1 MLLESN
7 KTANYYV
14 VILSLCVKAVHF
26 DSLFS
31 GLLHCVRKDA
41 KRQSVEQLN
50 PSNMKKLSLYSLFA
64 LILLGTLSSFGSK
77 KVIAQEPPKALNVIY
92 FIGDGT
98 ALPQVYAGMLATRQE
113 LVFPKFPYIGVV
125 DTHSASNDITDSA
138 AGGTALASDHKTRN
152 AMLGM
157 NPDTI
162 PVKTLLEVFAEQGKE
177 TGIVVTSYIT
187 HATPACFYAKVPH
200 RRQYEEIALQLAEAK
215 NINLAIG
222 GGMKHFNQRKDGIN
236 LVERMENELGWKVYD
251 TLADI
256 DVTCKKYAV
265 LANDD
270 HMPPAAKRGDFL
282 PRAVKTAL
290 QTLDDAENGFFL
302 MVEGS
307 QIDFAC
313 HGNDSAWMVNE
324 VVDFSNAI
332 QLALDYAEEHGNT
345 LVVVTAD
352 HETGGLTL
360 PDPKGKYTN
369 VVFNYSTGSHTC
381 LPVMVYAYGP
391 GAEQFTGWMQNT
403 DIKGKILN
411 ACGLENIGD
420 GLPEND
426 GRRFNAVKVN
436 LDSKPE

>member
-1 MLLESN
+1 
-7 KTANYYV
+7 
-14 VILSLCVKAVHF
+14 
-26 DSLFS
+26 
-31 GLLHCVRKDA
+31 
-41 KRQSVEQLN
+41 
-50 PSNMKKLSLYSLFA
+50 MKKLT
-64 LILLGTLSSFGSK
+64 TLSL
-77 KVIAQEPPKALNVIY
+77 IALAMLGMMSSCNCDKEVVEPPKAMNVIY

-98 ALPQVYAGMLATRQE
+98 ALPQVYAGMLATREE

-138 AGGTALASDHKTRN
+138 ASGTALASDHKTRN
-152 AMLGM
+152 AMIGM

-162 PVKTLLEVFAEQGKE
+162 PVKTVLEVFAEQGKE
-177 TGIVVTSYIT
+177 TGIVVTSYVT
-187 HATPACFYAKVPH
+187 HATPAAFYAKVPH
-200 RRQYEEIALQLAEAK
+200 RRQYEDIAVQMAE
-215 NINLAIG
+215 NPYINLIIG
-222 GGMKHFNQRKDGIN
+222 GGMKHFNQRKDSIN

-265 LANDD
+265 MADD
-270 HMPPAAKRGDFL
+270 GHMPPAAERGDFL

-290 QTLDDAENGFFL
+290 KTLDGAENGFFL

-313 HGNDSAWMVNE
+313 HAHDSAYMVDE
-324 VVDFSNAI
+324 VVDFSYAI
-332 QLALDYAEEHGNT
+332 QVALNYAEEHGNT

-360 PDPKGKYTN
+360 PDPNGKYTN

-391 GAEQFTGWMQNT
+391 GAERFTGWMQNS

-411 ACGLENIGD
+411 ACGMENISDTLQEYD
-420 GLPEND
+420 GPKIK
-426 GRRFNAVKVN
+426 AVKVN
-436 LDSKPE
+436 LDSKREN

>member
-1 MLLESN
+1 M
-7 KTANYYV
+7 KKQFT
-14 VILSLCVKAVHF
+14 LSLVALLMAG
-26 DSLFS
+26 LFS
-31 GLLHCVRKDA
+31 ACA
-41 KRQSVEQLN
+41 Q
-50 PSNMKKLSLYSLFA
+50 KKEEP
-64 LILLGTLSSFGSK
+64 
-77 KVIAQEPPKALNVIY
+77 QEPAKALNVIY

-113 LVFPKFPYIGVV
+113 MVFPKFPYIGVV
-125 DTHSASNDITDSA
+125 DTHSSSNDITDSA
-138 AGGTALASDHKTRN
+138 AGGTALSSDHKTKN
-152 AMLGM
+152 AMVGM
-157 NPDTI
+157 NPDSI
-162 PVKTLLEVFAEQGKE
+162 PVKTLLEVFHEQGKE
-177 TGIVVTSYIT
+177 TGLVVTSYIT

-200 RRQYEEIALQLAEAK
+200 RRQYEDIAMQLAEAD

-222 GGMKHFNQRKDGIN
+222 GGRKHFNQRKDSLN
-236 LVERMENELGWKVYD
+236 LIERMESELGWKVYD
-251 TLADI
+251 TLDNI

-270 HMPPAAKRGDFL
+270 HMPPAAERGDFL

-290 QTLDDAENGFFL
+290 KTLDGAENGFFL

-313 HGNDSAWMVNE
+313 HANDSAWMVDE
-324 VVDFSNAI
+324 LVDFSYAI
-332 QLALDYAEEHGNT
+332 QIALDYAEEHGNT

-352 HETGGLTL
+352 HETGGLTM
-360 PDPKGKYTN
+360 PDKQSKYTN
-369 VVFNYSTGSHTC
+369 VSFCYSTGSHTC

-403 DIKGKILN
+403 AIKGKILN

-426 GRRFNAVKVN
+426 GKRFQAVKAN
-436 LDSKPE
+436 LDTKP

>member
-1 MLLESN
+1 
-7 KTANYYV
+7 
-14 VILSLCVKAVHF
+14 
-26 DSLFS
+26 
-31 GLLHCVRKDA
+31 
-41 KRQSVEQLN
+41 
-50 PSNMKKLSLYSLFA
+50 MKKLIPLSLVA
-64 LILLGTLSSFGSK
+64 LLMAGFFSACSEKKEESK
-77 KVIAQEPPKALNVIY
+77 EPAKALNVIY

-98 ALPQVYAGMLATRQE
+98 ALPQVYAGMLATRQD

-125 DTHSASNDITDSA
+125 DTHSADKDITDSA
-138 AGGTALASDHKTRN
+138 AGGTALCSDHKTKN
-152 AMLGM
+152 AMVGM

-162 PVKTLLEVFAEQGKE
+162 PVKTLLEVFHEQGKE
-177 TGIVVTSYIT
+177 TGLVVTSYIT

-200 RRQYEEIALQLAEAK
+200 RRQYEDIALQLAEAD

-222 GGMKHFNQRKDGIN
+222 GGRKHFNQRKDSLN
-236 LVERMENELGWKVYD
+236 LIERMENELGWKVYD

-270 HMPPAAKRGDFL
+270 HMPKAADRGDFL

-290 QTLDDAENGFFL
+290 KTLDSAENGFFL

-313 HGNDSAWMVNE
+313 HANDSAWMVDE
-324 VVDFSNAI
+324 LVDFSYAI
-332 QLALDYAEEHGNT
+332 QVALDFAEEHGNT

-352 HETGGLTL
+352 HETGGLTM
-360 PDPKGKYTN
+360 PDKQSKYTN
-369 VVFNYSTGSHTC
+369 VSFCYSTGSHTC

-403 DIKGKILN
+403 AIKGKILN

-420 GLPEND
+420 GLPEGN
-426 GRRFNAVKVN
+426 GPKIMPHRVIPPVQSTPK
-436 LDSKPE
+436 

>member
-1 MLLESN
+1 MLGMLPSCSN
-7 KTANYYV
+7 KKEET
-14 VILSLCVKAVHF
+14 
-26 DSLFS
+26 
-31 GLLHCVRKDA
+31 
-41 KRQSVEQLN
+41 
-50 PSNMKKLSLYSLFA
+50 P
-64 LILLGTLSSFGSK
+64 
-77 KVIAQEPPKALNVIY
+77 EPPKALNVIY

-98 ALPQVYAGMLATRQE
+98 ALPQVYAGMLATRQD

-138 AGGTALASDHKTRN
+138 ASGTALASDHKTKN
-152 AMLGM
+152 AMIGM

-162 PVKTLLEVFAEQGKE
+162 PVKTMLEVFAEQGKE
-177 TGIVVTSYIT
+177 TGIVVTSYVT
-187 HATPACFYAKVPH
+187 HATPASFYAKVPH
-200 RRQYEEIALQLAEAK
+200 RRQYEDIAVQMAE
-215 NINLAIG
+215 NPYINLIIG
-222 GGMKHFNQRKDGIN
+222 GGMKHFNQRKDSLN

-256 DVTCKKYAV
+256 DVPCKKYAV
-265 LANDD
+265 MANDG
-270 HMPPAAKRGDFL
+270 HMPPAAERGDFL

-290 QTLDDAENGFFL
+290 KTLDGAENGFFL

-313 HGNDSAWMVNE
+313 HANDSAWMVDE
-324 VVDFSNAI
+324 LVDFSYAI
-332 QLALDYAEEHGNT
+332 QVALNYAEEHGNT

-360 PDPKGKYTN
+360 PDPQGKYTN

-391 GAEQFTGWMQNT
+391 GAERFTGWMQNSE
-403 DIKGKILN
+403 IKGKILN
-411 ACGLENIGD
+411 ACGMENISDTLQEYD
-420 GLPEND
+420 GPKIK
-426 GRRFNAVKVN
+426 AVKAN

>member
-1 MLLESN
+1 
-7 KTANYYV
+7 
-14 VILSLCVKAVHF
+14 
-26 DSLFS
+26 
-31 GLLHCVRKDA
+31 
-41 KRQSVEQLN
+41 
-50 PSNMKKLSLYSLFA
+50 MKKLFTLSFSA
-64 LILLGTLSSFGSK
+64 LIFLGFMASCTTK
-77 KVIAQEPPKALNVIY
+77 KEETQEQPKALNVIY

-98 ALPQVYAGMLATRQE
+98 ALPQVYAGMLASRQE

-138 AGGTALASDHKTRN
+138 AGGTALCSDHKTNN
-152 AMLGM
+152 AMVGM

-177 TGIVVTSYIT
+177 TGLVVTSYIT

-200 RRQYEEIALQLAEAK
+200 RRQYEDIALQMAEAD

-222 GGMKHFNQRKDGIN
+222 GGRKHFNQRKDGVN
-236 LVERMENELGWKVYD
+236 LIERMENKLGWKVYD
-251 TLADI
+251 TLADV

-265 LANDD
+265 LANDG
-270 HMPPAAKRGDFL
+270 HMPKAAERGDFL

-290 QTLDDAENGFFL
+290 KSLGDAENGFFL

-307 QIDFAC
+307 QIDFGC
-313 HGNDSAWMVNE
+313 HANDSAWMVDE
-324 VVDFSNAI
+324 VVDFSHAI
-332 QLALDYAEEHGNT
+332 QIALDYAEEHGNT

-352 HETGGLTL
+352 HETGGLTM
-360 PDPKGKYTN
+360 PDKQGKYTN
-369 VVFNYSTGSHTC
+369 VSFCYSTGSHTC

-403 DIKGKILN
+403 AIKGKILN

-426 GRRFNAVKVN
+426 GKRIKAVKVN
-436 LDSKPE
+436 LDSKPEN